1 MTAARYT
8 FDSERS
14 CIWVSGHSNL
24 HPINTETRGIT
35 GWIEI
40 AARPDGSL
48 DLDDPVS
55 GELNLAAERLTSGNV
70 LYDRELRRRIDA
82 RRYPNIVGQ
91 LINVRAG
98 SEHPRYLVTG
108 DISFHGKTQT
118 FEHVMEIDV
127 RGDGVLLTGDYV
139 FDIRQFGLEPPSM
152 LMVRVYP
159 EIEVRVEL
167 HGTRD
172 GAPPASPPAPPG

>member
-1 MTAARYT
+1 MTAVRYT
-8 FDSERS
+8 FDSVRS
-14 CIWVSGHSNL
+14 CIWISGHSNL

-40 AARPDGSL
+40 AAKADGSL
-48 DLDDPVS
+48 ELSEPVS
-55 GELNLAAERLTSGNV
+55 GELHLAAERLTSGNV

-82 RRYPNIVGQ
+82 RRYPAIVGE
-91 LINVRAG
+91 LTNVRSG

-108 DISFHGKTQT
+108 DISFHGKTRT

-127 RGDGVLLTGDYV
+127 QGDGISLTGDYT

-159 EIEVRVEL
+159 EIGVRVEL
-167 HGTRD
+167 HGIRD
-172 GAPPASPPAPPG
+172 A